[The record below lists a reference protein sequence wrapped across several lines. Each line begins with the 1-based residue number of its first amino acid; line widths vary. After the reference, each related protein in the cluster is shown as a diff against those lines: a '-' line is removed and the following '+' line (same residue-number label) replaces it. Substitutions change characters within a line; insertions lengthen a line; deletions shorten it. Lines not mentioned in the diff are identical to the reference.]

1 MAKGKAT
8 APRKKGSRAGEVVP
22 VRAAPVERTFVDPF
36 ERFMERFFSDFPRFP
51 WPRIDWPEVWRPL
64 REFELKVPAVDVY
77 EEGDDLV
84 VKADLPGLTK
94 DQVEVNLTDKV
105 LTIKGEKERSEEVKD
120 KDYYRSERTFG
131 SFTRTITLPIEV
143 KADAAT
149 ATLKDGVLEI
159 RLPKTEEPGKRPR
172 KIEVQAA

>member
-1 MAKGKAT
+1 MAKAKAAKKKT
-8 APRKKGSRAGEVVP
+8 ARSAQVVP
-22 VRAAPVERTFVDPF
+22 VHATPVERVVVDPF
-36 ERFMERFFSDFPRFP
+36 ERFVERFFSDFPRLP
-51 WPRIDWPEVWRPL
+51 WPRIEWPEVWRPL

-84 VKADLPGLTK
+84 VKAELPGLTK
-94 DQVEVNLTDKV
+94 DQIDISLTDKT
-105 LTIKGEKERSEEVKD
+105 LTIKGEKQRSEEVKE

-131 SFTRTITLPIEV
+131 SFTRTITLPVEV

>member
-1 MAKGKAT
+1 MAKGKAAT
-8 APRKKGSRAGEVVP
+8 AKKKTARTGEVVP
-22 VRAAPVERTFVDPF
+22 VHATPVERAFVDPF
-36 ERFMERFFSDFPRFP
+36 ERFVERFFADFPRLP
-51 WPRIDWPEVWRPL
+51 WPRIEWPEMWRPL

-84 VKADLPGLTK
+84 VKAELPGLTK
-94 DQVEVNLTDKV
+94 DQVEVHLTDKT
-105 LTIKGEKERSEEVKD
+105 LTIKGEKQRSEEVKE

-131 SFTRTITLPIEV
+131 SFTRTITLPVEV
-143 KADAAT
+143 KADAAN

-172 KIEVQAA
+172 KIEVQAG